1 MQRNKM
7 PSKFLKNFHGIFK
20 KIITMKID
28 SEPNSCTAEEL
39 REIAIKKGYSVDKEK
54 NIQDALK
61 KLSSNKA
68 KTICVFGSLYHVG
81 YVLSKN

>member
-1 MQRNKM
+1 MNESQPRSVASQKLLVQKE
-7 PSKFLKNFHGIFK
+7 PKTIS
-20 KIITMKID
+20 KII
-28 SEPNSCTAEEL
+28 E
-39 REIAIKKGYSVDKEK
+39 